1 MENKLD
7 ARLRA
12 IADLVEE
19 AVSGKADPWF
29 ADIGCD
35 HGYLTA
41 HLLEQCAQLRAVASD
56 VSAPSLE
63 KAKTLLSA
71 RKLTDRATLAVADGL
86 AAIDKRVDAIVIAG
100 MGTQTILKIVRE
112 GKERIGGTALI
123 VQSNVDLPALRIGL
137 AALGFAV
144 HEEKYTEAAGRYYV
158 TMLARSAEEERLDE
172 RRALLGCAVE
182 GLADDM
188 MRGYYLWQRGVRM
201 KELRQLALS
210 NGAQA
215 KERLEKSC
223 RELNW
228 ISEVLSVNACSVSD
242 IERLVG
248 EIAPFELAE
257 EWDNVGLL
265 MGRRDAQVSR
275 VLVALDLTNAV
286 IDEAAALG
294 VNVIVT
300 HHPIMFSARKR
311 VTDADREGA
320 LMLRLAEGGIAHIAA
335 HTNLDAA
342 RGGVNDVLMQKMGA
356 VNVTG
361 EGSIRIGDL
370 EEGITLD
377 ALAAR
382 AQRSLKA
389 AVRAYGAG
397 DRMVRRLGCCSGAGS
412 SEIAQAAALG
422 ADCFITGEVKHNLAL
437 DAMDLGCCIIEAG
450 HFETENPVC
459 EVLSGA
465 LQNAADELKYNVT
478 VFCSKVHP
486 FGR

>member
-1 MENKLD
+1 
-7 ARLRA
+7 
-12 IADLVEE
+12 
-19 AVSGKADPWF
+19 
-29 ADIGCD
+29 
-35 HGYLTA
+35 
-41 HLLEQCAQLRAVASD
+41 
-56 VSAPSLE
+56 
-63 KAKTLLSA
+63 
-71 RKLTDRATLAVADGL
+71 
-86 AAIDKRVDAIVIAG
+86 
-100 MGTQTILKIVRE
+100 
-112 GKERIGGTALI
+112 
-123 VQSNVDLPALRIGL
+123 
-137 AALGFAV
+137 
-144 HEEKYTEAAGRYYV
+144 V
-158 TMLARSAEEERLDE
+158 T
-172 RRALLGCAVE
+172 
-182 GLADDM
+182 
-188 MRGYYLWQRGVRM
+188 
-201 KELRQLALS
+201 
-210 NGAQA
+210 
-215 KERLEKSC
+215 
-223 RELNW
+223 
-228 ISEVLSVNACSVSD
+228 
-242 IERLVG
+242 
-248 EIAPFELAE
+248 
-257 EWDNVGLL
+257 
-265 MGRRDAQVSR
+265 R
-275 VLVALDLTNAV
+275 VLVALDLTDGVLA
-286 IDEAAALG
+286 EAKALG
-294 VNVIVT
+294 AQLIVT

-311 VTDADREGA
+311 VTDEDREGA